1 MNQIEVFEEID
12 APPEVV
18 WDVLLEFES
27 YPEWNPFVRTIEGI
41 PREGERLRVRIDP
54 PNSRGMTFKPEVVAV
69 EENRR
74 LAWLGRLVVPFA
86 FDGYHELHLEPIDG
100 GEPSEAR
107 RTTED
112 GGSSGSERSEGSRS
126 TSESDSDGGE
136 SSGAG
141 RTRLLHRETF
151 RGVLVPLLLDQ
162 ESLEAGFAAMN
173 AAVKKRAEARI
184 EVTE

>member
-27 YPEWNPFVRTIEGI
+27 YPEWNPFVRAIEGE
-41 PREGERLRVRIDP
+41 PTEGERLRVRIDP
-54 PNSRGMTFKPEVVAV
+54 PNSRGMTFKPEVIAV

-74 LAWLGRLVVPFA
+74 LVWLGRLVVPFA
-86 FDGYHELHLEPIDG
+86 FDGYHEFHLEPIDDG
-100 GEPSEAR
+100 GEPSGAR
-107 RTTED
+107 
-112 GGSSGSERSEGSRS
+112 
-126 TSESDSDGGE
+126 
-136 SSGAG
+136 

-151 RGVLVPLLLDQ
+151 RGALVPLLLDQ

-173 AAVKKRAEARI
+173 AAVKKRAEARV
-184 EVTE
+184 EATE

>member
-27 YPEWNPFVRTIEGI
+27 YPEWNPFVRAIEGE
-41 PREGERLRVRIDP
+41 PTEGERLRVQIDP
-54 PNSRGMTFKPEVVAV
+54 PNSRGMTFKPEVIAV

-74 LAWLGRLVVPFA
+74 LVWLGRLVVPFA
-86 FDGYHELHLEPIDG
+86 FDGYHEFHLEPI
-100 GEPSEAR
+100 
-107 RTTED
+107 ED
-112 GGSSGSERSEGSRS
+112 GERSGGSRS

-136 SSGAG
+136 SSEAR

-151 RGVLVPLLLDQ
+151 RGALVPLLFDQ

-173 AAVKKRAEARI
+173 AAVKKRAEARV
-184 EVTE
+184 EATK